1 MGIGKERVAPLF
13 LLRLHPTASRKLQI
27 PSDRTSS
34 RDREITPK
42 GWTRLD
48 EIGEC
53 GREETAGRALRPPQ
67 HQGNREQP
75 LQLADDAPPVSFLSL
90 RCVCRGRVT
99 ISRRRLTWI
108 RDLQPAL
115 HRTPSDSQMGTK
127 FFRSAIED
135 GTTTGTRFRR
145 SGPVEFANQTSESV
159 AEIADFT
166 FVENQ
171 KSILQNATLSVLVCF
186 IDSRLI
192 SRTEHRGF
200 IQEMYPMKLLRLNS
214 EFLNR
219 YALHFPILDTYS
231 RIQFSI
237 LSCSVF

>member
-1 MGIGKERVAPLF
+1 MGIGKERVPLF

-34 RDREITPK
+34 QDREITPK

-48 EIGEC
+48 GIGEC

-67 HQGNREQP
+67 QQGNHEQP
-75 LQLADDAPPVSFLSL
+75 LQLAGDAPP
-90 RCVCRGRVT
+90 
-99 ISRRRLTWI
+99 I

-115 HRTPSDSQMGTK
+115 HRTLSDSQMGTK

-135 GTTTGTRFRR
+135 GTSTGTRFRR

-171 KSILQNATLSVLVCF
+171 KSIFQNATLSVLVCF

-219 YALHFPILDTYS
+219 YALHFPILNTYS

>member
-34 RDREITPK
+34 RNREITPES
-42 GWTRLD
+42 WTRLD
-48 EIGEC
+48 GIGEC
-53 GREETAGRALRPPQ
+53 GREETVGRALRPPQ
-67 HQGNREQP
+67 QQGSREQP
-75 LQLADDAPPVSFLSL
+75 LQLAGDAPTVSFLSL

-135 GTTTGTRFRR
+135 SMATGT
-145 SGPVEFANQTSESV
+145 
-159 AEIADFT
+159 
-166 FVENQ
+166 
-171 KSILQNATLSVLVCF
+171 
-186 IDSRLI
+186 LI